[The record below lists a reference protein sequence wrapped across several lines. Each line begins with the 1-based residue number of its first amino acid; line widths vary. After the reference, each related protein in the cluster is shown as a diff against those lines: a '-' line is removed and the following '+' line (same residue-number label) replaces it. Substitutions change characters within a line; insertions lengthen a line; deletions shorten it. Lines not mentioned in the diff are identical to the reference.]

1 MPTVMSARPGA
12 GTGAY
17 QAALC
22 TVVVVSVVMSNQ
34 IHPPSSKGA
43 SSTSNSAAA
52 GAIPSLMISVPPTL
66 IRAPVALER

>member
-1 MPTVMSARPGA
+1 MPTVMFARPGA

-22 TVVVVSVVMSNQ
+22 TTVLVSVVMSNQ

-43 SSTSNSAAA
+43 SSTSNSHVPGAVAA
-52 GAIPSLMISVPPTL
+52 LMISVPPTL